1 MKLYS
6 ILLFQKFQ
14 DGQKPKLLKEVHD
27 LKELSFF
34 QKGPFKESAE
44 LAGQLLAE
52 KAGTSSLTRE
62 KWGGDASESGYFIHC
77 CINKDN
83 LAGICITDADYHQ
96 YAFKMLTKIME
107 DFSNT
112 ISPSSWNTIKDSTSC
127 NYSKLPEF
135 LKKWQNPCEADSQ
148 NDEYDEI
155 LKEIRR
161 INEYDEILKEIR

>member
-1 MKLYS
+1 MK
-6 ILLFQKFQ
+6 
-14 DGQKPKLLKEVHD
+14 
-27 LKELSFF
+27 
-34 QKGPFKESAE
+34 
-44 LAGQLLAE
+44 
-52 KAGTSSLTRE
+52 
-62 KWGGDASESGYFIHC
+62 
-77 CINKDN
+77 
-83 LAGICITDADYHQ
+83 
-96 YAFKMLTKIME
+96 

-161 INEYDEILKEIR
+161 INDVLAENLSESRHPLRLTPEPSIGFFKKYFPFC